1 MDLGLG
7 GKKVIITGGSR
18 GLGRAIGET
27 FLREGAIVSFCS
39 RTSRIDPE
47 DEDPRLGGE
56 VRTDGVEQAVE
67 KMSAL
72 GTVYGSVVD
81 AADREQLAG
90 WVNDAAATMGGIDV
104 VVSNISALG
113 GQQRSPEGW
122 QRQFDVDIMSAV
134 TLWDTAYPF
143 LKDSGAGAFIQIS
156 TITAVD
162 YHAYGQAC
170 QSYGAFKGA
179 LVNYVCQLA
188 YEYMSEGIRANCV
201 SPGPIFVTGGS
212 WDKIQRALPDYYEE
226 NVARQ
231 PAGRL
236 GRPEEVADVVAFL
249 ASPRASWVTGE
260 NVIVDGAFTKY
271 IKY

>member
-1 MDLGLG
+1 MDLELA
-7 GKKVIITGGSR
+7 GKKVIVTGGSR
-18 GLGRAIGET
+18 GLGRAIGER
-27 FLREGAIVSFCS
+27 FLREGAEVSFCS
-39 RTSRIDPE
+39 RTASIAPE

-56 VRTDGVEQAVE
+56 VRTDGVNEAAE
-67 KMSAL
+67 KMSEL
-72 GTVYGSVVD
+72 GTVHGSVVD
-81 AADREQLAG
+81 AANSEQLAR
-90 WVNDAAATMGGIDV
+90 WVNDAAETMGGIDV
-104 VVSNISALG
+104 VVSNTSALG
-113 GQQRSPEGW
+113 GQPRTPAGW

-134 TLWDTAYPF
+134 TLWDNAYPF
-143 LKDSGAGAFIQIS
+143 LKASGAGAFVQVS

-162 YHAYGQAC
+162 YHAYGEAC

-188 YEYMSEGIRANCV
+188 YEYMSEGIRANSV

-212 WDKIQRALPDYYEE
+212 WDKIQRVMPDYYAE

-236 GRPEEVADVVAFL
+236 GKPEEVADVVAFL

-260 NVIVDGAFTKY
+260 NIVVDGAFTKY

>member
-1 MDLGLG
+1 MDLGLA

-18 GLGRAIGET
+18 GLGRAIGEA
-27 FLREGAIVSFCS
+27 FLREGAVVSFCS
-39 RTSRIDPE
+39 RTARINAE

-56 VRTDGVEQAVE
+56 VRTDGVEQAAE
-67 KMSAL
+67 KMRAL
-72 GTVYGSVVD
+72 GEVYGSVVD
-81 AADREQLAG
+81 ASDHAQLAQ
-90 WVNDAAATMGGIDV
+90 WVKDAAATMGGIDV
-104 VVSNISALG
+104 VISNTSALG
-113 GQQRSPEGW
+113 GQPRSPEGW
-122 QRQFDVDIMSAV
+122 RHQFDVDIMSAV
-134 TLWDTAYPF
+134 TLWDNAYPF
-143 LKDSGAGAFIQIS
+143 LKESDAGAFVQTS

-188 YEYMSEGIRANCV
+188 YEYMGEGIRANCV

-212 WDKIQRALPDYYEE
+212 WDKIQRALPDYYAE

-236 GRPEEVADVVAFL
+236 GKPEEVADVVTFL

-260 NVIVDGAFTKY
+260 NIIIDGGFTKY

>member
-1 MDLGLG
+1 MDLGLE

-18 GLGRAIGET
+18 GLGRAIAET
-27 FLREGAIVSFCS
+27 FLREGAVVSFCS
-39 RTSRIDPE
+39 RTARIAAE

-56 VRTDGVEQAVE
+56 VRTDGVEQAAE
-67 KMSAL
+67 KMAAL
-72 GTVYGSVVD
+72 GQVYGSVVD

-90 WVNDAAATMGGIDV
+90 WVNEAAETMGGIDV
-104 VVSNISALG
+104 VVSNTSALG
-113 GQQRSPEGW
+113 GQPRSPEGW

-143 LKDSGAGAFIQIS
+143 LKASDAGAFVQIS

-179 LVNYVCQLA
+179 LINYVCQLA
-188 YEYMSEGIRANCV
+188 YEYMGEGIRANTV

-212 WDKIQRALPDYYEE
+212 WDKIQRALPDYYAE

-236 GRPEEVADVVAFL
+236 GKPEEVADVVAFL

-260 NVIVDGAFTKY
+260 NVIIDGGFTKY
-271 IKY
+271 MKY

>member
-1 MDLGLG
+1 
-7 GKKVIITGGSR
+7 
-18 GLGRAIGET
+18 
-27 FLREGAIVSFCS
+27 
-39 RTSRIDPE
+39 
-47 DEDPRLGGE
+47 
-56 VRTDGVEQAVE
+56 
-67 KMSAL
+67 
-72 GTVYGSVVD
+72 
-81 AADREQLAG
+81 
-90 WVNDAAATMGGIDV
+90 
-104 VVSNISALG
+104 
-113 GQQRSPEGW
+113 
-122 QRQFDVDIMSAV
+122 MSAV
-134 TLWDTAYPF
+134 TLWDNAYPF
-143 LKDSGAGAFIQIS
+143 LKASDAGAFVQIS

-201 SPGPIFVTGGS
+201 SPGPIFVIGGS
-212 WDKIQRALPDYYEE
+212 WDKIQRVLPDYYEE

-260 NVIVDGAFTKY
+260 NIVVDGAFTKY

>member
-1 MDLGLG
+1 MDLGLE

-27 FLREGAIVSFCS
+27 FLREGATVSFCS
-39 RTSRIDPE
+39 RTARIELE
-47 DEDPRLGGE
+47 DEDPRLRGV
-56 VRTDGVEQAVE
+56 VRTDGVEQAAE
-67 KMSAL
+67 KMSEL
-72 GTVYGSVVD
+72 GKVYGSVVD
-81 AADREQLAG
+81 AADREQLAR
-90 WVNDAAATMGGIDV
+90 WVNDAAQTMGGIDV
-104 VVSNISALG
+104 VISNTSALG
-113 GQQRSPEGW
+113 GQPRSPEGW

-134 TLWDTAYPF
+134 TLWDNAYPF
-143 LKDSGAGAFIQIS
+143 LKASDAAAFVQIS

-212 WDKIQRALPDYYEE
+212 WDKIQRALPDYYAE

-231 PAGRL
+231 PSGRL
-236 GRPEEVADVVAFL
+236 GSPEEVADVVAFL

-260 NVIVDGAFTKY
+260 NIVVDGAFTKY